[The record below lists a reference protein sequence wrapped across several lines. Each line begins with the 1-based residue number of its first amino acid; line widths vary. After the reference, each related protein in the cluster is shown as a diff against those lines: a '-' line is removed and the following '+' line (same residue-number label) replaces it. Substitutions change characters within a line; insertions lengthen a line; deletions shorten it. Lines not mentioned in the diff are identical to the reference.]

1 VSTTI
6 HLPMDWMLI
15 TPRLARVD
23 MFKMM
28 CAIQHLNL
36 KLREDPV
43 QMMMTARLMILKLK
57 IMFNMEPALVGIM
70 EVDLRIV
77 HWLKETQNS
86 RIT

>member
-1 VSTTI
+1 
-6 HLPMDWMLI
+6 M
-15 TPRLARVD
+15 D

-43 QMMMTARLMILKLK
+43 QMMMTVRLMILKLK

-70 EVDLRIV
+70 EV
-77 HWLKETQNS
+77 S
-86 RIT
+86 ITTVKGYNPNESGF